1 MVKAPR
7 PYNAKQAPQLSTISQ
22 AIASIQEQLDSYT
35 HKSDLRADDLD
46 RRKKKTNRERDSLIN
61 GRRSDGKGYSIVKA
75 MGLSKKKEFFNH
87 LKRGIRKLANRKL
100 DTSRTITQQKNKLLV
115 EKVIF
120 QAQLEYKIFQKYE
133 NAWPVR
139 DLLAQYLRNS
149 SQLEKKAT
157 SNLERRI
164 GKRKA
169 EEICGDEESD
179 FWDANEDMSVAD
191 FDRLH
196 SETDSPS
203 EASDDDIGEDP
214 SEDGH
219 NSDEDEDNDTAP
231 VKRKS
236 TNLPASEVRS
246 KISKSGAC
254 GSSDHHEHPSCP
266 RKKQRKEESE
276 DEHGGESDEDD
287 NLAPVKRKSV
297 APASP
302 EHTKCSKMSKP
313 SGRLLD
319 NSKLPDIAEKQK
331 AVTAKPGLKAIEY
344 SKLDDSN
351 ARATKAHSNSK
362 TAVGRSI
369 KITNASS
376 PPSEDEEKD
385 DTDYHKL
392 TAAADDD
399 DSPIA
404 SHQLP
409 KTCPGMDCEDAIP
422 NNISDQLKTALST
435 YVGLVK
441 ERKTNIRLETD
452 ICILIKRERCWL
464 EAFNVAEAKGWPAT
478 KIEFKDI
485 PSRVLEMYNKLKKL
499 LFDAEARENL
509 WLWTCFEADLEVN
522 HYTIAQFAQMCVPPM
537 SSAIWENSRCGYY
550 GSKGAAIVMHTLLQ
564 LFPPTT
570 STDAFQPLSLLQY
583 LTYFVIP
590 HVVCQFIA
598 QDFGLLSTMPAHSI
612 MVESNDVGEL
622 INPKH
627 DDDDELDQIKCAT
640 TFALK
645 QRNLEGRT
653 IHDAVKALVAL
664 QYAKTT
670 DVPGTSGD
678 QSNARPKPCLV
689 LRPPKEG
696 APCTSSA
703 LGQQETIQVAAS
715 TSGACVNTTTSHSQV
730 LGKKARG
737 RRSKK
742 APRMVEQDPQA
753 GDAAVATQAR
763 CTPRSARSKR

>member
-1 MVKAPR
+1 MH
-7 PYNAKQAPQLSTISQ
+7 YNLYVG
-22 AIASIQEQLDSYT
+22 AIRIQDIPEI
-35 HKSDLRADDLD
+35 
-46 RRKKKTNRERDSLIN
+46 RERVAS
-61 GRRSDGKGYSIVKA
+61 
-75 MGLSKKKEFFNH
+75 
-87 LKRGIRKLANRKL
+87 
-100 DTSRTITQQKNKLLV
+100 
-115 EKVIF
+115 
-120 QAQLEYKIFQKYE
+120 
-133 NAWPVR
+133 
-139 DLLAQYLRNS
+139 
-149 SQLEKKAT
+149 LEKKAT
-157 SNLERRI
+157 SNLEDSSQLYKTQRRI

-169 EEICGDEESD
+169 EEICGDEELD
-179 FWDANEDMSVAD
+179 FWDANEDVSVAD
-191 FDRLH
+191 FDRSR

-219 NSDEDEDNDTAP
+219 NSDEDEDNDTVP

-254 GSSDHHEHPSCP
+254 GSSDHHERPSRP

-276 DEHGGESDEDD
+276 DEHGGESDKDD

-302 EHTKCSKMSKP
+302 EHTKRSKMSKP

-319 NSKLPDIAEKQK
+319 NSKLRPQKQQRERADIAEKQK
-331 AVTAKPGLKAIEY
+331 VVTAKPGLKAIEY
-344 SKLDDSN
+344 SKLDDSSYSPKQN
-351 ARATKAHSNSK
+351 ARATKARSNSK

-452 ICILIKRERCWL
+452 ICILIKRERRRL
-464 EAFNVAEAKGWPAT
+464 EAFNVTEAKGWPAT

-485 PSRVLEMYNKLKKL
+485 PSRVLEMYDELKKL
-499 LFDAEARENL
+499 LFDAEAHENL

-522 HYTIAQFAQMCVPPM
+522 HYTIAQFARMRVPPM

-550 GSKGAAIVMHTLLQ
+550 GSKGAAIIMHTLLQ

-590 HVVCQFIA
+590 HVVCRFIA

-612 MVESNDVGEL
+612 MVESNDVGKL
-622 INPKH
+622 INPEH
-627 DDDDELDQIKCAT
+627 DDDDELDQIKRAT

-653 IHDAVKALVAL
+653 IHDAAKALVAL

-678 QSNARPKPCLV
+678 QSNARPKPRLV

-742 APRMVEQDPQA
+742 APGTVEQDPQA
-753 GDAAVATQAR
+753 GDAAVAVNPLSYLWVGLLT
-763 CTPRSARSKR
+763 RSILT